1 MNKEKIDFIF
11 DQFTK
16 QNVLVIGDVMIDSY
30 IFGKVD
36 RISPEAPVPV
46 VNVSRREHRLG
57 GAANVALNLVA
68 LGAKVFM
75 VSTVGEDKEA
85 VLFNEMMVKEGID
98 CSGMVTDANKPTTVK
113 TRVIGNNH
121 QLIRVDAEVDE
132 VSNKEVSL
140 KLFEAVQHI
149 IEHQKINVIVFEDY
163 DKGAISELLITK
175 TVALAQSK
183 GIPVAVDPKKRNFN
197 HYKNVDLFKPNLKEI
212 IEGLKIE
219 FGFDDFLNELK
230 RTHQMLQ
237 KNINHKASLIT
248 LSERGMFWMDNE
260 ITHLEKARFRNISDV
275 SGAGDTVIGV
285 AALCLALG
293 LKGDE
298 LTAIA
303 NIAGGLVCEYV
314 GVVPIDR
321 KQFYEEVVKCLA
333 VN

>member
-1 MNKEKIDFIF
+1 
-11 DQFTK
+11 
-16 QNVLVIGDVMIDSY
+16 
-30 IFGKVD
+30 
-36 RISPEAPVPV
+36 
-46 VNVSRREHRLG
+46 
-57 GAANVALNLVA
+57 
-68 LGAKVFM
+68 
-75 VSTVGEDKEA
+75 
-85 VLFNEMMVKEGID
+85 
-98 CSGMVTDANKPTTVK
+98 MVTDANKPTTVK

-219 FGFDDFLNELK
+219 FGFDDFLSELK